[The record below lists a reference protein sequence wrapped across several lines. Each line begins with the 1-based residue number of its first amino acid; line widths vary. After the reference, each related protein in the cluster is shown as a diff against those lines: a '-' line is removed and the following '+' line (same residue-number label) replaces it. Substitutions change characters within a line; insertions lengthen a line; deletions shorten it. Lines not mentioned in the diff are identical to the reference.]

1 MDAEPYTPE
10 EVDALDKHARTLL
23 GMDAPESVRAG
34 AQRTLRWVATV
45 RAAWAARD
53 AYRAEAT
60 AWRKVED
67 SAFERGPMVG
77 NYIGARDNAYRI
89 RTANEQREQT

>member
-60 AWRKVED
+60 AWMDLATVYNPD
-67 SAFERGPMVG
+67 TGAERRA
-77 NYIGARDNAYRI
+77 NCDRLRA
-89 RTANEQREQT
+89 ANEAREQQA